1 MNSFI
6 NYILESGLSLGAMA
20 LIYYV
25 FLRNETFFKANRLFL
40 LFAVVFS
47 SLLPLLRFKVL
58 GSSGAGNALLASVG
72 TTNMLETI
80 TVSSSGF
87 SNSLVNWIST
97 SQLFVYAYVLGATVV
112 SLIVLVRLGQLVYVI
127 KKGQLVTKDGINYVY
142 IDENSSPYSFL
153 NYLFVSRNLENQPG
167 WEKMLAHESEHIRQG
182 HTVDIL
188 ILELIS
194 IFQWF
199 NPFFWLLRRVIKENH
214 EYMADR
220 AVLNQGVAVN
230 HYKAILVTQFI
241 GNQFSIANNFN
252 SSLIKS
258 RLKMMTKI
266 KSSNQAKWRYL
277 LGVLMACALVLVFA
291 CENKDENFTEN
302 QTEEQG
308 VQLKSANGE
317 QPLIL
322 IDGEMA
328 DRDAMDKLDPQNI
341 LSVSVLKDA
350 SAELY
355 VEKYGELAKNGV
367 IDITLKSGALDSK
380 NTAVNEVVV
389 VGYAG
394 HIAGAEDPNVFNIV
408 EEMPE
413 FPGGELEMR
422 KFIAQHVKYPV
433 IAQDNG
439 IQGKVYVTFVVE
451 KDGSVGRIKIA
462 RGVDPSLDAEAMR
475 VVNEMPNWTP
485 GKHRGVNVAVAYTV
499 PIDFVLQ

>member
-6 NYILESGLSLGAMA
+6 NYILESGLSLGALA

-40 LFAVVFS
+40 LLAVVFS
-47 SLLPLLRFKVL
+47 SLLPLFQFKVF
-58 GSSGAGNALLASVG
+58 GSSGQGNALLAGFG
-72 TTNMLETI
+72 TSNMLETI

-87 SNSLVNWIST
+87 SNSLANWIST
-97 SQLFVYAYVLGATVV
+97 SQLLVYAYVAGAIIMG
-112 SLIVLVRLGQLVYVI
+112 LIVLVRLTQLAYVI
-127 KKGQLVTKDGINYVY
+127 KKGQLVTKNGINYVY

-153 NYLFVSRNLENQPG
+153 NYLFVSRSLEEQPG

-230 HYKAILVTQFI
+230 HYKAVLVTQFI

-277 LGVLMACALVLVFA
+277 LGVLMAFTLVLVFA

-302 QTEEQG
+302 QTTEQG

-317 QPLIL
+317 QPLFL

-328 DRDAMDKLDPQNI
+328 DHDAMEKLDPNSI
-341 LSVSVLKDA
+341 ESIDVLKGDNPA
-350 SAELY
+350 M
-355 VEKYGELAKNGV
+355 VEKYGELANNGV
-367 IDITLKSGALDSK
+367 VMITSKSGALDSK
-380 NTAVNEVVV
+380 NNAVNEVVV

-394 HIAGAEDPNVFNIV
+394 QTAGADDPAVFNIV

-413 FPGGELEMR
+413 FPGGELELR
-422 KFIAQHVKYPV
+422 KFIAQRVKYPV
-433 IAQDNG
+433 IAQDNR

-485 GKHRGVNVAVAYTV
+485 GKQRGVNVAVAYTV
-499 PIDFVLQ
+499 PIEFVLQ

>member
-6 NYILESGLSLGAMA
+6 NYILESGLSLGALA

-40 LFAVVFS
+40 LFAVIFS
-47 SLLPLLRFKVL
+47 SLLPLFRFKVL
-58 GSSGAGNALLASVG
+58 GSSRAGNELLASAG

-97 SQLFVYAYVLGATVV
+97 SQLLVYAYVLGASLVG
-112 SLIVLVRLGQLVYVI
+112 LIVLVRLAQLAYVI
-127 KKGQLVTKDGINYVY
+127 KKGQLVAKNGINYVY

-153 NYLFVSRNLENQPG
+153 NYLFVSRNLEKQPG

-291 CENKDENFTEN
+291 CENKDENFAGGETTPE
-302 QTEEQG
+302 G
-308 VQLKSANGE
+308 VQIKSETGE
-317 QPLIL
+317 QPLYL

-328 DRDAMDKLDPQNI
+328 DSETMGKLDPNSI
-341 LSVSVLKDA
+341 LSIIVNKEVNNP
-350 SAELY
+350 Y
-355 VEKYGELAKNGV
+355 VEKYGALAKNGV
-367 IDITLKSGALDSK
+367 VDITLKSGALDSK

-394 HIAGAEDPNVFNIV
+394 HIAGADDPNVFNIV

-422 KFIAQHVKYPV
+422 KFIAQRVKYPV

-475 VVNEMPNWTP
+475 VVNEMPAWTP
-485 GKHRGVNVAVAYTV
+485 GKQRGVNVAVAYTV
-499 PIDFVLQ
+499 PIEFVLQ

>member
-6 NYILESGLSLGAMA
+6 NYILESGVSLGALA
-20 LIYYV
+20 FIYYL

-47 SLLPLLRFKVL
+47 SFLPLFQFKVFASSAQ
-58 GSSGAGNALLASVG
+58 GSTLTGSG

-80 TVSSSGF
+80 TVNSSGF
-87 SNSLVNWIST
+87 SNLLANWIST
-97 SQLFVYAYVLGATVV
+97 SQLLVYAYVLGAVV
-112 SLIVLVRLGQLVYVI
+112 IGLIVIVRLGKLVYVI
-127 KKGQLVTKDGINYVY
+127 KKSQLVTKDGINYVY
-142 IDENSSPYSFL
+142 IEENSSPYSFL
-153 NYLFVSRNLENQPG
+153 NYLFVSRSLEKQPG

-199 NPFFWLLRRVIKENH
+199 NPFFWILRRVIKENH

-277 LGVLMACALVLVFA
+277 IGVLMAVVLVLVFA
-291 CENKDENFTEN
+291 CENRDENFAGGETTPE
-302 QTEEQG
+302 G
-308 VQLKSANGE
+308 VQIKSANGE

-328 DRDAMDKLDPQNI
+328 DRDAMDKLDPNNI
-341 LSVSVLKDA
+341 LSISVNK
-350 SAELY
+350 EKNNLY

-380 NTAVNEVVV
+380 NNAINEVAV
-389 VGYAG
+389 VGYG
-394 HIAGAEDPNVFNIV
+394 NQSTGSDDPVFQLVED
-408 EEMPE
+408 MPE
-413 FPGGELEMR
+413 FPGGELELR
-422 KFIAQHVKYPV
+422 KFIAQHISYPPV
-433 IAQDNG
+433 AVENG
-439 IQGKVYVTFVVE
+439 IQGKVYVSFVVE

-475 VVNEMPNWTP
+475 VVNEMPGWTP
-485 GKHRGVNVAVAYTV
+485 GKQRGQTVAVSYTIPV
-499 PIDFVLQ
+499 SFVLQ